1 MVKNLE
7 ENKFEIL
14 YSDNLIT
21 VKKINNNEFV
31 LWDKNSRVTR
41 FLLRK

>member
-21 VKKINNNEFV
+21 VKKINNNSLCCGIE
-31 LWDKNSRVTR
+31 TR
-41 FLLRK
+41 EL

>member
-21 VKKINNNEFV
+21 VKKLIITSLCCGIKTREF
-31 LWDKNSRVTR
+31 KI